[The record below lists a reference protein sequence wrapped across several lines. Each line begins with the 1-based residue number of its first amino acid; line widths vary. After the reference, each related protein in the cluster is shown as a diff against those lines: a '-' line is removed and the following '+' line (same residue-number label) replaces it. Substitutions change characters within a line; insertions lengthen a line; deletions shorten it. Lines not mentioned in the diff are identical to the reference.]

1 MRISLQGMDS
11 SVDTKVMSLG
21 AKMNEKVK
29 KGCISASLIARKTY
43 SVESFFS
50 EMKIGIQNTHGIR
63 DHMLPV
69 ETTLEL
75 GVGILT
81 ENYRRPF
88 RKLLEESTTMMNVNL
103 SDIIDET
110 LNPYPKLQDLGTSRS
125 H

>member
-1 MRISLQGMDS
+1 
-11 SVDTKVMSLG
+11 
-21 AKMNEKVK
+21 MNEKVK
-29 KGCISASLIARKTY
+29 EGCISASLIARKTY

-75 GVGILT
+75 GVGNRYERYLSRT
-81 ENYRRPF
+81 HLYQPF
-88 RKLLEESTTMMNVNL
+88 KMYDV
-103 SDIIDET
+103 
-110 LNPYPKLQDLGTSRS
+110 